1 MSQKKLFEEIIFDP
15 PQTIKYG
22 KTSSS
27 GNKDKNDSP
36 NAVNSNLL
44 VERFKSELNHH
55 LEGWREKIESDFS
68 KESYVGELSDLKSD
82 KLYTIFGFATP
93 QYVLI
98 RLMGRMSISI
108 GRRLGEIYD
117 KIPRVA
123 AQARYNLSKEQ
134 VAAKF
139 SGLELDIG
147 LQYKHI
153 SPEDREY
160 VNSVLSEHFQKQNFD
175 RFSGIGIEI
184 RYNFNPNDSSRLR
197 KDDEMAQLLIE
208 NNLFPIY
215 LIFST
220 ISPRDEAIARLTRS
234 GWNFLIG
241 KDASDFSK
249 DILGLDI
256 ETIMEDSAIKD
267 MIETEVKS
275 MMSAIFTSFAFKEAV
290 K

>member
-1 MSQKKLFEEIIFDP
+1 
-15 PQTIKYG
+15 
-22 KTSSS
+22 
-27 GNKDKNDSP
+27 
-36 NAVNSNLL
+36 
-44 VERFKSELNHH
+44 
-55 LEGWREKIESDFS
+55 
-68 KESYVGELSDLKSD
+68 
-82 KLYTIFGFATP
+82 
-93 QYVLI
+93 
-98 RLMGRMSISI
+98 MGRMSISI

-153 SPEDREY
+153 SSEDREY

-197 KDDEMAQLLIE
+197 KDDKMAQLLIE
-208 NNLFPIY
+208 NNLYPIY

-220 ISPRDEAIARLTRS
+220 ISPREEAIARLTRS

-275 MMSAIFTSFAFKEAV
+275 MMSDIFTSFAFKEAV